1 MPYYW
6 VADGQLRINRQPQ
19 LDSVPLTHYPEQLLP
34 PMISALH
41 RGFRA
46 WGDIGLSP
54 GEMRPDRIWF
64 NSGGALT
71 IHMRIDFEPRPLMQ
85 VGPAPDVA
93 AWLVML
99 DQWMETFV
107 VIARARA
114 VWSIDELA
122 SALTFLSPA
131 FLPSRLLA
139 LSPDNWVR
147 VAQAVALS
155 VADGPLQGTPNN
167 RHWQESV

>member
-6 VADGQLRINRQPQ
+6 VADGQLRIDRQPQ
-19 LDSVPLTHYPEQLLP
+19 PESVPLTHHPERLLP
-34 PMISALH
+34 PMIGTLH
-41 RGFRA
+41 RSFRA

-54 GEMRPDRIWF
+54 GMMRPDRIWF
-64 NSGGALT
+64 NNAGALT
-71 IHMRIDFEPRPLMQ
+71 FHVRIEFEPEPLMQ
-85 VGPAPDVA
+85 VGPGPDVA

-107 VIARARA
+107 VIAHART
-114 VWSIDELA
+114 VWSVDELA

-139 LSPDNWVR
+139 LSSDNWVT
-147 VAQAVALS
+147 VAQGLALAI
-155 VADGPLQGTPNN
+155 ADGPLQGTPQNQ
-167 RHWQESV
+167 HWQKP